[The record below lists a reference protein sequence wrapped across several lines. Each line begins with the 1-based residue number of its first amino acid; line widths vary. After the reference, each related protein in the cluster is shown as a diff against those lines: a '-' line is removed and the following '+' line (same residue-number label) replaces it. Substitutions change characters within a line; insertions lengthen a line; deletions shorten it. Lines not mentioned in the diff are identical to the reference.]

1 MSLRDSS
8 SGTQRVFGF
17 TWDEWVR
24 ARAFELPDAE
34 AERDVTTMFAQHEAL
49 GSDGFVFDH
58 RDMLLLSYVSPDCRS
73 RILAQ
78 LDPSNWFS
86 AQLREKL
93 RLMDRETRA
102 GGRLRR
108 PPSAEPL

>member
-1 MSLRDSS
+1 MSLSDSS
-8 SGTQRVFGF
+8 SGAQTVFGF

-34 AERDVTTMFAQHEAL
+34 AERGVATMFAQHEAL

-58 RDMLLLSYVSPDCRS
+58 RDMLLLSYVSPDCRC

-78 LDPSNWFS
+78 LNPSNWFG
-86 AQLREKL
+86 ARLLEKL
-93 RLMDRETRA
+93 RLMDREIRA

-108 PPSAEPL
+108 PPGAEPL